1 MLEQSARALAV
12 AWYCRDDDDE
22 ETKAHAAEQWP
33 GFTALARAALQAI
46 REPDAVML
54 QGGEDAMEGYMDDDL
69 EPVFTAMID
78 AILNEKPGGTT

>member
-1 MLEQSARALAV
+1 
-12 AWYCRDDDDE
+12 
-22 ETKAHAAEQWP
+22 
-33 GFTALARAALQAI
+33 
-46 REPDAVML
+46 ML